1 MKRLKALLERFDA
14 AVAVIGDWML
24 DEYWWGNVQRISPEA
39 PVPVVEFLNR
49 TWTLG
54 GAGNVAANIKA
65 LGGHP
70 VPFGAVGDDEAGS
83 RVLAA
88 LSQMAGAAP
97 ASMIVDPGR
106 PTTCK
111 RRVMAHHQQL
121 LRIDSESRV
130 PLAAALQDRLI
141 ESLRES
147 IPAIRAVVVSD
158 YGKGAVTR
166 ALFDRVLALAL
177 EAGVPVA
184 LDPKEFDLT
193 GVGPV
198 AVITPNEREAE
209 RFTGVRIRANDGV
222 EEAGRRLLEH
232 TGARNILITRGEH
245 GMSLFTPGRAT
256 VHLPALAREVYDVTG
271 AGDTVAAA
279 IALGLAAGASLQDA
293 AEMANLAAGIV
304 VGKLGTATVSPEEL
318 ASAIDG
324 HWPRGTGG
332 IPRRS

>member
-14 AVAVIGDWML
+14 GVAVIGDWML

-54 GAGNVAANIKA
+54 GAGNVAANVKA

-70 VPFGAVGDDEAGS
+70 KPFGVVGDDEAGS
-83 RVLAA
+83 RVIEALA
-88 LSQMAGAAP
+88 QMLGAAP
-97 ASMIVDPGR
+97 ASMIVDTGR

-130 PLAAALQDRLI
+130 ALEANLQDRLI

-147 IPAIRAVVVSD
+147 ISTVRAVVVSD

-184 LDPKEFDLT
+184 LDPKEFDLA

-198 AVITPNEREAE
+198 TVITPNEKEAE
-209 RFTGVRIRANDGV
+209 RFTGIRIRGNDGV
-222 EEAGRRLLEH
+222 EEAGRRLLER

-245 GMSLFTPGRAT
+245 GMSLFTPGHAT
-256 VHLPALAREVYDVTG
+256 LHLPAQAREVYDVTG

-279 IALGLAAGASLQDA
+279 MALGLAAGASLKDA
-293 AEMANLAAGIV
+293 AEIANLAAGIV

-318 ASAIDG
+318 AAAIDG
-324 HWPRGTGG
+324 NWPRGTGG
-332 IPRRS
+332 IRRRS